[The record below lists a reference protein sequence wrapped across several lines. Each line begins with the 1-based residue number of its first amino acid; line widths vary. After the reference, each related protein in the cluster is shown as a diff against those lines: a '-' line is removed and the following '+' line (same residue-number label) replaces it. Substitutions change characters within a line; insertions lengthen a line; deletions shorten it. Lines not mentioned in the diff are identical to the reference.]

1 MKNGSASVGKSLLRR
16 AAPSLTRQPRRAIP
30 AAANAGRVVVNGGW
44 YYDTEMTSQKKRKS
58 VMRQVMIVTGGSQ
71 GIGEAIARLAAARG
85 YAVALTYQSNQAMA
99 EAVVAGIEAAGG
111 QAVAIHAEMAD
122 EASILALY
130 RTVDDKFG
138 PVTAV
143 VNNAGTP
150 GTMGRIDTV
159 TTHTL
164 DHVLAVNVRAPFLMI
179 REAVARMAI
188 DRGGAGGGIVNI
200 SSRAAELGG
209 AGEWIH
215 YAASKGALDSLTI
228 GAAKE
233 LAARGIRVNAVSPG
247 LIQTDLHA
255 RAGLPDRL
263 TRMVGGVP
271 MGRVGST
278 EEVATAVLWL
288 LSPEASYITGVIV
301 PISGGR

>member
-1 MKNGSASVGKSLLRR
+1 
-16 AAPSLTRQPRRAIP
+16 
-30 AAANAGRVVVNGGW
+30 
-44 YYDTEMTSQKKRKS
+44 
-58 VMRQVMIVTGGSQ
+58 MRQVMIVTGGSQ
-71 GIGEAIARLAAARG
+71 GIGEAVARLAAARG

-99 EAVVAGIEAAGG
+99 DAVVADIVGAGG
-111 QAVAIHAEMAD
+111 TAIAVRTEMAD
-122 EASILALY
+122 EGSILALF
-130 RTVDDKFG
+130 RTVDSEFG

-150 GTMGRIDTV
+150 GPMGTIDTV
-159 TTHTL
+159 TGPVL
-164 DHVLAVNVRAPFLMI
+164 DMVLAVNVRGPFLMI
-179 REAVARMAI
+179 REAVVRMAT
-188 DRGGAGGGIVNI
+188 DLGGAGGAIVNI
-200 SSRAAELGG
+200 SSRAAALGG

-215 YAASKGALDSLTI
+215 YAASKGALDSLTV
-228 GAAKE
+228 GASKE
-233 LAARGIRVNAVSPG
+233 LAMRGIRVNAVSPG

-263 TRMVGGVP
+263 TRLVGGVP

>member
-1 MKNGSASVGKSLLRR
+1 M
-16 AAPSLTRQPRRAIP
+16 Q
-30 AAANAGRVVVNGGW
+30 
-44 YYDTEMTSQKKRKS
+44 
-58 VMRQVMIVTGGSQ
+58 QVMIVTGGSQ
-71 GIGEAIARLAAARG
+71 GIGEAVARLAATRG
-85 YAVALTYQSNQAMA
+85 YAVALTYQSNRALAEAIVTDINAQGGKAMA
-99 EAVVAGIEAAGG
+99 IK
-111 QAVAIHAEMAD
+111 AEMAD

-130 RTVDDKFG
+130 RTVDEALG
-138 PVTAV
+138 PVTAL

-150 GTMGRIDTV
+150 GPMGRIDTV
-159 TTHTL
+159 TTQTL
-164 DHVLAVNVRAPFLMI
+164 DTVLAVNVRAPFLMI
-179 REAVARMAI
+179 REAVARMAT
-188 DRGGAGGGIVNI
+188 DRHWPGGGAGGAIVNI

-215 YAASKGALDSLTI
+215 YAASKGAVDSLTI
-228 GAAKE
+228 GASKE

-263 TRMVGGVP
+263 TKLVGGVP

-278 EEVATAVLWL
+278 DEVATAVLWL

>member
-1 MKNGSASVGKSLLRR
+1 MNK
-16 AAPSLTRQPRRAIP
+16 
-30 AAANAGRVVVNGGW
+30 
-44 YYDTEMTSQKKRKS
+44 
-58 VMRQVMIVTGGSQ
+58 VMIVTGGSQ
-71 GIGEAIARLAAARG
+71 GIGEAVARLAAERG
-85 YAVALTYQSNQAMA
+85 YAVALTYQSNKAMA
-99 EAVVAGIEAAGG
+99 DAVVADIAASGG
-111 QAVAIHAEMAD
+111 KAIAVAAEMAD
-122 EASILALY
+122 EDSILALY
-130 RTVDDKFG
+130 RTVDAAFG
-138 PVTAV
+138 PITAL

-150 GTMGRIDTV
+150 GPMGKIDNV
-159 TTHTL
+159 TTATL
-164 DHVLAVNVRAPFLMI
+164 DNVLAVNVRAPFLMI
-179 REAVARMAI
+179 REAVARMAT
-188 DRGGAGGGIVNI
+188 DNGGAGGAIVNI

-228 GAAKE
+228 GASKE
-233 LAARGIRVNAVSPG
+233 LGARGIRVNAVSPG

-278 EEVATAVLWL
+278 DEVATAVLWL
-288 LSPEASYITGVIV
+288 LSPEASYISGAIV

>member
-1 MKNGSASVGKSLLRR
+1 MKE
-16 AAPSLTRQPRRAIP
+16 I
-30 AAANAGRVVVNGGW
+30 
-44 YYDTEMTSQKKRKS
+44 
-58 VMRQVMIVTGGSQ
+58 MIVTGGSQ
-71 GIGEAIARLAAARG
+71 GIGAAVARLAGARG
-85 YAVALTYQSNQAMA
+85 YAVALTWQSNRVLAD
-99 EAVVAGIEAAGG
+99 AVVAEIAEAGG
-111 QAVAIHAEMAD
+111 TAIAVQAEMAD
-122 EASILALY
+122 EASISSLY
-130 RTVDDKFG
+130 RTVDETLG
-138 PVTAV
+138 PVTAL

-150 GTMGRIDTV
+150 GPMGRIDVV
-159 TTHTL
+159 TTDIL
-164 DHVLAVNVRAPFLMI
+164 DTVLAVNVRAPFLMI
-179 REAVARMAI
+179 REAVARMAT
-188 DRGGAGGGIVNI
+188 DRGGAGGAIVNI

-228 GAAKE
+228 GASKE

-271 MGRVGST
+271 MGRVGSV
-278 EEVATAVLWL
+278 EEVANAVLWL

-301 PISGGR
+301 PVSGGR

>member
-1 MKNGSASVGKSLLRR
+1 
-16 AAPSLTRQPRRAIP
+16 
-30 AAANAGRVVVNGGW
+30 
-44 YYDTEMTSQKKRKS
+44 
-58 VMRQVMIVTGGSQ
+58 MRQVLIVTGGSQ
-71 GIGEAIARLAAARG
+71 GIGEAVARQAATRG
-85 YAVALTYQSNQAMA
+85 YAVALTYQSNQLMA
-99 EAVVAGIEAAGG
+99 ERVVSDIAAAGG
-111 QAVAIHAEMAD
+111 TAIAVRAEMAD
-122 EASILALY
+122 EGSILGLY
-130 RTVDDKFG
+130 RTVDERLG
-138 PVTAV
+138 PVTAL

-150 GTMGRIDTV
+150 GVMGRIDSV
-159 TTHTL
+159 KADVL
-164 DHVLAVNVRAPFLMI
+164 DTVLAVNVRAPFLMI
-179 REAVARMAI
+179 REAVARMAT
-188 DRGGAGGGIVNI
+188 DRGGAGGAIVNI

-233 LAARGIRVNAVSPG
+233 LAGQGIRVNAVSPG

-271 MGRVGST
+271 MGRVGSSD
-278 EEVATAVLWL
+278 EVANAVLWL
-288 LSPEASYITGVIV
+288 LSPEASYITGVIL